1 MKTLKFTR
9 ILIACMLV
17 SGITFI
23 VHSQNCNM
31 YYSLTNGNEYEM
43 TNYDSND
50 KINGKTIN
58 KISDVV
64 TTTEGSMATV
74 QTTSKDEKDEVVAT
88 ANSSV
93 KCVGDKMYIEMKSF
107 IPSQSMAQMQNMDIK
122 SDASWMDIP
131 QNLSVGMSLD
141 DATGTISLYS
151 NGTLITT
158 MKITITNRKVASK
171 ESVTTTAGTFD
182 CYKITQDF
190 QMETTT
196 MGISVPVSIK
206 GVEYYSA
213 GTGSVKTETY
223 DKNGKLMG
231 YSLLTK
237 ITKL

>member
-1 MKTLKFTR
+1 MLNFTR
-9 ILIACMLV
+9 ILIVCMLL
-17 SGITFI
+17 SGITCK
-23 VHSQNCNM
+23 VHSQICNM
-31 YYSLTNGNEYEM
+31 YYSLTSGNEYEM
-43 TNYDSND
+43 TNYDLND
-50 KINGKTIN
+50 KVEGKAIN
-58 KISDVV
+58 KITNVV

-74 QTTSKDEKDEVVAT
+74 QTTTKDKKDEVAAT
-88 ANSSV
+88 ASSSV

-107 IPSQSMAQMQNMDIK
+107 VPSQSTVQMQNMDIK
-122 SDASWMDIP
+122 SDASWMELP
-131 QNLSVGMSLD
+131 QNLSVGMTLA
-141 DATGTISLYS
+141 DASGTISLYS

-158 MKITITNRKVASK
+158 MKITITNRKVAGK